1 MEVYTMSTIRK
12 LNIRKISVVSK
23 LCLPYR
29 ETHTYL
35 VIDLDKGDTA
45 MQWGRDGFSVNNDG

>member
-1 MEVYTMSTIRK
+1 MSTIRK
-12 LNIRKISVVSK
+12 LNVRKISVVSK

-29 ETHTYL
+29 ETHTYS